1 LGANLCNLARKKWGS
16 PKGTNGFYLEK
27 MDSSSHIMRGKKSK
41 VAIFRGDKVSNYNRK
56 PIVF

>member
-1 LGANLCNLARKKWGS
+1 VQPGKKKMGKSQRYKWFLFG
-16 PKGTNGFYLEK
+16 KNGLKFTYYEGK
-27 MDSSSHIMRGKKSK
+27 KKSK